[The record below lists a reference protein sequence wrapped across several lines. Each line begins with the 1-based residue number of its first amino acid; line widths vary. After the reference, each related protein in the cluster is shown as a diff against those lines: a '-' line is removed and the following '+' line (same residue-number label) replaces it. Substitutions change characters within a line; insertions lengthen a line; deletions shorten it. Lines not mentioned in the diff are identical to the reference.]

1 MSLAKDKD
9 VDIKDD
15 PEAVVLTVVA
25 VHNGAVPETV
35 TPEEAETEETALQK
49 VSTMDDSE
57 FDWSDPDDGQVVD
70 DDVDFE

>member
-1 MSLAKDKD
+1 MD
-9 VDIKDD
+9 DINMILWNELKKHR
-15 PEAVVLTVVA
+15 EHNVRIMVTKYGYAVV
-25 VHNGAVPETV
+25 
-35 TPEEAETEETALQK
+35 EAETEETALQK